1 MRLVNLNYTYVPKMH
16 AAIQFRRMLIT
27 EELRTDSSASVIWQ

>member
-16 AAIQFRRMLIT
+16 AAIQFRRMLIL
-27 EELRTDSSASVIWQ
+27 EELSTDFPAPVIWQ